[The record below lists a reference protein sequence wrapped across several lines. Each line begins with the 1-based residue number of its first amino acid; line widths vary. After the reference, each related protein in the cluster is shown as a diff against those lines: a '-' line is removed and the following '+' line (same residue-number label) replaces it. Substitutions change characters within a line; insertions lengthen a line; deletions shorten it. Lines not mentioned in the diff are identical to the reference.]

1 MKSHRGILLW
11 TVAILL
17 ATVAGCGLIYDDY
30 PAEDEGPGPVTLVL
44 DVGLAAQTRA
54 AGDKEQMHSLRIVLL
69 DMDKDNGGIV
79 EYNKHI
85 TFDSGQT
92 AYNEG
97 VPGYQLIRTMP
108 GNKKI
113 FFIANEESLQLTQDL
128 DEYPAES
135 KGFEDWVNSIQ
146 FSPDDYNKM
155 DHIPLSSSYEFTIGE
170 ELAGTKVPKEFYLVH
185 AATKFEFSFINHLD
199 IPLTIKSLSL
209 SSIAERM
216 YLMAHFEGNQSAE
229 QKMVSWTQDGEL
241 REEYWV
247 DWLKAVS
254 DDTQKNDKNPGNAA
268 TNSRY
273 GWITDYLLPEGTQHT
288 DRTIVPASAP
298 LPILASETLVLPTV
312 YCPESRN
319 IPAENTE
326 QSYAFTITLK
336 DEGGNT
342 EKTYNEPLRYI
353 DETGGDLVSLFRNT
367 HVKVECILEYKRN
380 DIALHLHV
388 VPWYPEEK
396 EVWDYTDHVT
406 VESPMLWKEGTYE
419 RKGTEGTD
427 DDASD
432 VITLKLD
439 GTALEGT
446 FLINTP
452 VNGRW
457 HAYLTP
463 IGDARPNAMS
473 FVDENGDPET
483 PNSGEP
489 PVCVE
494 RSGYIVSVEGTDD
507 EKEQKKV
514 TLRIKPSVLDNDIES
529 RYRLEFRVEN
539 MGMWIDAPVF
549 GSSNSCTIVR
559 PGNKMQ

>member
-54 AGDKEQMHSLRIVLL
+54 ADDKEQMHSLRIVLL

-113 FFIANEESLQLTQDL
+113 FFIANEESLQLTSKL
-128 DEYPAES
+128 DNYPAES
-135 KGFEDWVNSIQ
+135 EGFEAWVNSIQ
-146 FSPDDYNKM
+146 FSPDNYSTM
-155 DHIPLSSSYEFTIGE
+155 DHIPLSSSYAFTIDE

-199 IPLTIKSLSL
+199 IPLTIESLSL
-209 SSIAERM
+209 SSIATDM
-216 YLMAHFEGNQSAE
+216 YLMAHFASGPAE
-229 QKMVSWTQDGEL
+229 QKKVSWIQDGAR

-254 DDTQKNDKNPGNAA
+254 DATQTNDKNPGNAA
-268 TNSRY
+268 ANSRY
-273 GWITDYLLPEGTQHT
+273 GWITDYLLPEDTRHE
-288 DRTIVPASAP
+288 DRNIVPAPVPASAP
-298 LPILASETLVLPTV
+298 RQILASETLVLPTV

-319 IPAENTE
+319 IPDGKTE
-326 QSYAFTITLK
+326 QSYAFTITLN
-336 DEGGNT
+336 GAGHTN
-342 EKTYNEPLRYI
+342 TYNETLRYT

-380 DIALHLHV
+380 DIDLHLHV
-388 VPWYPEEK
+388 VPWVPDEPEI
-396 EVWDYTDHVT
+396 WDYIDHVT
-406 VESPMLWKEGTYE
+406 VEKPLEWAKGSYE
-419 RKGTEGTD
+419 KIIDGK
-427 DDASD
+427 D
-432 VITLKLD
+432 VVLHLD
-439 GTALEGT
+439 ENKMLEGT
-446 FLINTP
+446 FRFTAP

-457 HAYLTP
+457 YARLTP
-463 IGDARPNAMS
+463 IGADTSPNAVTFANADGTVMTPNAGEPAACLEIS
-473 FVDENGDPET
+473 GIIPTNAPET
-483 PNSGEP
+483 F
-489 PVCVE
+489 
-494 RSGYIVSVEGTDD
+494 YIRPTGFGN
-507 EKEQKKV
+507 EQ
-514 TLRIKPSVLDNDIES
+514 ES
-529 RYRLEFRVEN
+529 RFRLEFFVLN
-539 MGMWIDAPVF
+539 MGKWITVPLND
-549 GSSNSCTIVR
+549 SENDYYTIVR
-559 PGNKMQ
+559 KANVLE